1 MGAQITNR
9 WDHTW
14 HQQDAL
20 AFCSPHEDPVSMA
33 LTATFRLLT
42 NWNIAPASIGRLEV
56 GTESNPDRSKSIK
69 SHLMRLL
76 APANHDVQGTD
87 CVHACYG
94 GTAALLNALSWCS
107 SCLWDGR
114 MALVVASDVAAYA
127 AGPARPTGGAAAVA
141 MLIGPDAPLVLVP
154 GTVCSYFD
162 AHSEFCK
169 THGLFPVVRCNA
181 FLGTKVH
188 Q

>member
-1 MGAQITNR
+1 
-9 WDHTW
+9 
-14 HQQDAL
+14 
-20 AFCSPHEDPVSMA
+20 MA